1 MAHAFAAL
9 RRSFDLLT
17 TPPVPADQDPAWLC
31 GLPPG
36 ALSPSGLTRHVL
48 ALPAAESD
56 RLWRHLIE
64 RARAGS
70 SAWTVIAA
78 GLALPGLAAARR
90 RLSVGVEEELD
101 DLEAELLAGFLAALH
116 SGDTVAD
123 RVGARL
129 VYAGRAAGQRLR
141 YRVLSER
148 RRRATYDPAHL
159 EQAVAADAGDA
170 ATALAAAREDGV
182 VSAFD
187 AELVARTRLER
198 VPLVQVARE
207 LGVSYSTARRHRHR
221 AQQRLKT
228 HLSGVS
234 EKKAA

>member
-17 TPPVPADQDPAWLC
+17 TPPLPADQDLAGLC
-31 GLPPG
+31 GLDAE
-36 ALSPSGLTRHVL
+36 ALSPTGLTRHVL

-64 RARAGS
+64 RARAGP

-90 RLSVGVEEELD
+90 RLSAGIESELD

-116 SGDTVAD
+116 SGDTVAN

-129 VYAGRAAGQRLR
+129 VYAARAAGQRLR
-141 YRVLSER
+141 YRTLAER
-148 RRRATYDPAHL
+148 HRRADQPGFVD
-159 EQAVAADAGDA
+159 E
-170 ATALAAAREDGV
+170 AAAPDSGGAVTVLAGALTCGV
-182 VSAFD
+182 VTPLE
-187 AELVARTRLER
+187 AELVARSRLER
-198 VPLVQVARE
+198 RPLVQVAQE
-207 LGVSYSTARRHRHR
+207 LGVSYSTARRHRHQ
-221 AQQRLKT
+221 AQQRLKN
-228 HLSGVS
+228 HLTGAA